1 MIKLFENTRESLQLD
16 MKERMLVEDIKLLAI
31 KNKGWQLDFTKFKK
45 KNSHQKHCNSI
56 KKI

>member
-31 KNKGWQLDFTKFKK
+31 KNKG
-45 KNSHQKHCNSI
+45 
-56 KKI
+56 